1 MPLIHIHLV
10 KGKSPKYI
18 QAVCD
23 GIHNALKAAWRIP
36 ENDRFQIVS
45 EHKKEHFYFDKT
57 IWGVKRSNDLILI
70 YITSISRSV
79 AQKKKLYKEF
89 VTVLGK
95 NPKVRK
101 EDIFCSIVTIGR
113 EDWSFGNGV
122 AQLTQGTNM
131 KLLL

>member
-79 AQKKKLYKEF
+79 
-89 VTVLGK
+89 VTGLG
-95 NPKVRK
+95 
-101 EDIFCSIVTIGR
+101 FS
-113 EDWSFGNGV
+113 S
-122 AQLTQGTNM
+122 Q
-131 KLLL
+131 

>member
-101 EDIFCSIVTIGR
+101 EDVFCSIVTIGR

>member
-23 GIHNALKAAWRIP
+23 GIHNALKTAWRIP

-57 IWGVKRSNDLILI
+57 IWGVKRSDDLILI
-70 YITSISRSV
+70 NITSI
-79 AQKKKLYKEF
+79 LTHF
-89 VTVLGK
+89 VYGLHFRDRHSDSD
-95 NPKVRK
+95 NP
-101 EDIFCSIVTIGR
+101 T
-113 EDWSFGNGV
+113 
-122 AQLTQGTNM
+122 
-131 KLLL
+131 